1 MSVAVKSGAG
11 LPTSAAAK
19 AVVTSATVLRNTDIC
34 FIICFGLWLNVPC
47 KKALVRKTC
56 NSDSGSFSKDQ
67 AIADARSVAARR
79 QEISQPSIF
88 WRHNRCYWPVET
100 FARARS
106 PGDFVSAPDS
116 VG

>member
-1 MSVAVKSGAG
+1 MTNMCGVVRMPYFFPSSPELSSIQAVAF
-11 LPTSAAAK
+11 
-19 AVVTSATVLRNTDIC
+19 IF